1 MGWIVP
7 PPKKSVKTR
16 EEFEAERIEKVKW
29 LIEQNLIMSERIAKA
44 MIKVPR
50 EEFIPEDYR
59 DYAYVEVPLPIPGEE
74 ATISCPH
81 SYPLFY
87 ETLELRENDKFL
99 EVGTGSGYGAA
110 LAREIVGGK
119 GKVVTV
125 EIDKRTYEFAKDNLK
140 RQQYSD
146 VLVNL
151 RDGSLGSPLEA
162 PYDKIC
168 ITAACPRI
176 PGPLISQMNFGGK
189 LAAPVGEPNCEQDL
203 ILLEKNRAENLEKGS
218 SIRSYTSL

>member
-7 PPKKSVKTR
+7 PPEKSVKTR

-29 LIEQNLIMSERIAKA
+29 LIEQNLLMSERIAKA

-87 ETLELRENDKFL
+87 EALEFRE
-99 EVGTGSGYGAA
+99 
-110 LAREIVGGK
+110 
-119 GKVVTV
+119 VVTI

-140 RQQYSD
+140 RHQYSD
-146 VLVNL
+146 VLVIL
-151 RDGSLGSPLEA
+151 RDGSLGYPPEA

-189 LAAPVGEPNCEQDL
+189 LVAPVGYPNCEQNL
-203 ILLEKNRAENLEKGS
+203 ILLEKEPSGKLGERILDKVLYVPLKGRFGS
-218 SIRSYTSL
+218 